1 MTYQCQRGPPNN
13 QNSTDVAVP
22 QQDGAD
28 SSKPSKAAAAV
39 PYDNYL
45 QLRKD
50 AMRIPMQFF
59 FKSRLVSD
67 EKVDGGGGDYF
78 SFNANTEEAKDE
90 QGNRSRNLRNGAN
103 SSNHSRI

>member
-13 QNSTDVAVP
+13 QNSTDVAVS
-22 QQDGAD
+22 QQEGAD
-28 SSKPSKAAAAV
+28 SSKASKATAAA

-59 FKSRLVSD
+59 FKSRMVPD
-67 EKVDGGGGDYF
+67 ENEDGDGGDYF
-78 SFNANTEEAKDE
+78 NFNANTEEAKDE